1 MMKTTLEMSRAPSR
15 LMRWQWATVALMVA
29 GYTGYYLCRS
39 NLSVC
44 IPLIRDDLLR
54 QGYDADTAEQ
64 RLGLV
69 VSFGVLA
76 YAIGKFFA
84 GGLADFQGGRRNF
97 LGGMI
102 GSIGFT
108 ILFALGG
115 SIPLFTLAIIGS
127 RFVQS
132 FGWAGMIKITSRWF
146 PHSSYGRVMAFISL
160 SFLFGDALARKFMS
174 YLLGAGCTWQQV
186 FFACAGTMFV
196 LLLINLVFLKETPR
210 QIGEPEPASRSDSI
224 FGEQGNDPVPA
235 GVWALLAPL
244 FRCRVFWYVC
254 MLSLGLTLLREAF
267 NTWIPTYFNQSLGMS
282 YSEAAGK
289 SALFPFLGGISVL
302 LAGFLSDRLGR
313 TSRAVIII
321 ICLFL
326 ITVAL
331 ATLALHDFGGSTLWP
346 VAVVTLIGFLLIGPY
361 SYLAGA
367 IALDLGGKQGSS
379 TVSGIVDGIGYLGG
393 IMAGDSMARILVSYG
408 WKGAFLVLAVV
419 AIFSTAAAVLFL
431 LEQLRM
437 GCDQGCGQCTLRRR
451 SRRGGCH

>member
-29 GYTGYYLCRS
+29 GYAGYYLCRS

-54 QGYDADTAEQ
+54 QGYDADTAEK

-69 VSFGVLA
+69 VSFGVLT

-115 SIPLFTLAIIGS
+115 SIPLFTLASIGN

-174 YLLGAGCTWQQV
+174 YLLGAGCTWQQI

-210 QIGEPEPASRSDSI
+210 QIGEPEPASRSDGI

-244 FRCRVFWYVC
+244 FRRRVFWYVC
-254 MLSLGLTLLREAF
+254 MLSLGLTLLRETF
-267 NTWIPTYFNQSLGMS
+267 NTWIPTYFNESLGMS
-282 YSEAAGK
+282 HS
-289 SALFPFLGGISVL
+289 SAL
-302 LAGFLSDRLGR
+302 
-313 TSRAVIII
+313 
-321 ICLFL
+321 
-326 ITVAL
+326 
-331 ATLALHDFGGSTLWP
+331 GSY
-346 VAVVTLIGFLLIGPY
+346 A
-361 SYLAGA
+361 
-367 IALDLGGKQGSS
+367 
-379 TVSGIVDGIGYLGG
+379 
-393 IMAGDSMARILVSYG
+393 
-408 WKGAFLVLAVV
+408 
-419 AIFSTAAAVLFL
+419 
-431 LEQLRM
+431 
-437 GCDQGCGQCTLRRR
+437 
-451 SRRGGCH
+451 

>member
-1 MMKTTLEMSRAPSR
+1 
-15 LMRWQWATVALMVA
+15 
-29 GYTGYYLCRS
+29 
-39 NLSVC
+39 
-44 IPLIRDDLLR
+44 
-54 QGYDADTAEQ
+54 
-64 RLGLV
+64 
-69 VSFGVLA
+69 
-76 YAIGKFFA
+76 
-84 GGLADFQGGRRNF
+84 
-97 LGGMI
+97 
-102 GSIGFT
+102 
-108 ILFALGG
+108 
-115 SIPLFTLAIIGS
+115 
-127 RFVQS
+127 
-132 FGWAGMIKITSRWF
+132 
-146 PHSSYGRVMAFISL
+146 
-160 SFLFGDALARKFMS
+160 
-174 YLLGAGCTWQQV
+174 
-186 FFACAGTMFV
+186 
-196 LLLINLVFLKETPR
+196 
-210 QIGEPEPASRSDSI
+210 
-224 FGEQGNDPVPA
+224 
-235 GVWALLAPL
+235 
-244 FRCRVFWYVC
+244 

-326 ITVAL
+326 TTVAL

-346 VAVVTLIGFLLIGPY
+346 VTIVTLIGFLLIGPY

-379 TVSGIVDGIGYLGG
+379 TVSGFVDGIGYVGG

>member
-1 MMKTTLEMSRAPSR
+1 MMKTTLEMSPALSR

-29 GYTGYYLCRS
+29 GYAGYYLCRS

-54 QGYDADTAEQ
+54 QGYNSDTAKQ

-84 GGLADFQGGRRNF
+84 GGLADFQGGRRNY

-115 SIPLFTLAIIGS
+115 SIPLFTLASVGN

-132 FGWAGMIKITSRWF
+132 FGWGGMIKITSRWF
-146 PHSSYGRVMAFISL
+146 PHGSYGRVMAFISL
-160 SFLFGDALARKFMS
+160 SFLFGDALARKFMG

-186 FFACAGTMFV
+186 FFACAGTMSV
-196 LLLINLVFLKETPR
+196 LLVTNMIFLKETPR
-210 QIGEPEPASRSDSI
+210 QIGEPEPASHSDSL
-224 FGEQGNDPVPA
+224 FGEQGNEPVPA

-244 FRCRVFWYVC
+244 FRRRVFWYVC
-254 MLSLGLTLLREAF
+254 MLSLGLTLLRETF
-267 NTWIPTYFNQSLGMS
+267 NTWIPTYFNESLGMS
-282 YSEAAGK
+282 HSEAASK
-289 SALFPFLGGISVL
+289 SAWFPFLGGISVL

-321 ICLFL
+321 ICLL
-326 ITVAL
+326 LTTVAL
-331 ATLALHDFGGSTLWP
+331 ATLAWHDFGGATLWQ
-346 VAVVTLIGFLLIGPY
+346 VALVTLIGFLLIGPY

-367 IALDLGGKQGSS
+367 ISLDFGGKQGSS
-379 TVSGIVDGIGYLGG
+379 TASGFIDGIGYLGG
-393 IMAGDSMARILVSYG
+393 MMAGDSMARIAVSYG
-408 WKGAFLVLAVV
+408 WSGAFLVLGGV
-419 AIFSTAAAVLFL
+419 AAFSTAGAVLFL
-431 LEQLRM
+431 LEQLPQQRTA
-437 GCDQGCGQCTLRRR
+437 GSLTEPA
-451 SRRGGCH
+451 